1 MKKMQLSQLHVK
13 AGELPFVAG
22 KVGGNHCCHWSD
34 ILGLS
39 KAV

>member
-22 KVGGNHCCHWSD
+22 KVGENQCSH
-34 ILGLS
+34 
-39 KAV
+39 

>member
-22 KVGGNHCCHWSD
+22 KVGENHCSH
-34 ILGLS
+34 
-39 KAV
+39 